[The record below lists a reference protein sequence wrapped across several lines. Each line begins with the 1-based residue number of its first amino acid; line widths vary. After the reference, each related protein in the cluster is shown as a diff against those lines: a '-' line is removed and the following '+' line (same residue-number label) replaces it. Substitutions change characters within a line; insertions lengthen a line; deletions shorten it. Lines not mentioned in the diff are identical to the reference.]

1 MRSLKKRN
9 IHNLGKFLTNQIKFN
24 STVLSTKAYLKM
36 ICARR
41 DEIVPYNYP
50 LLIISGMQRSGTT
63 MVTQLLSNHPS
74 VLSYFAELHIGKP
87 NKYHW
92 PSLEVY
98 NYKERFQRLIPR
110 NLAYK
115 FLSRKSNYDFI
126 FDFSFFKKTFLNLE
140 KYNIANTQRVTLD
153 NFFTSYFN
161 AYLNCNHSNFFD
173 QYQFISA
180 SIPGLTLYQDS
191 LNKFI
196 RDYPDGKILVMIR
209 EPLIWWN
216 SARRH
221 SKSLKTKGIER
232 YSASLN
238 NSLWAIK
245 RYPHN
250 VFIVSFDQLVMDTK
264 QSVDSF
270 LSHLGIDFSEVAM
283 YPSNFPFYGKDN
295 STYGHKSTKV
305 VIKDKINRTVN
316 IPKKE
321 EEQINRSIYPDYK
334 IAMDHAI
341 NNFSRS

>member
-1 MRSLKKRN
+1 
-9 IHNLGKFLTNQIKFN
+9 
-24 STVLSTKAYLKM
+24 
-36 ICARR
+36 
-41 DEIVPYNYP
+41 
-50 LLIISGMQRSGTT
+50 
-63 MVTQLLSNHPS
+63 
-74 VLSYFAELHIGKP
+74 
-87 NKYHW
+87 
-92 PSLEVY
+92 
-98 NYKERFQRLIPR
+98 
-110 NLAYK
+110 
-115 FLSRKSNYDFI
+115 
-126 FDFSFFKKTFLNLE
+126 
-140 KYNIANTQRVTLD
+140 
-153 NFFTSYFN
+153 
-161 AYLNCNHSNFFD
+161 LNCNHSNFFD

-264 QSVDSF
+264 QSVDSI